1 MTNIMKNFKRLITLA
16 LKDGKITEKE
26 RELILKKA
34 NNLGIDEIEAEMVL
48 LGMISDYGNGI
59 KNEKS
64 VEINPDGYAIE
75 DAELLMRTTKWVNRC
90 SENNIEIRVLEF
102 PKLIADE
109 SKFMKKLDGAL
120 DVTGNIV
127 SKIAKTGIG
136 GALKF
141 VPVVGGVIDDVIDD
155 VIDNMSDS
163 GELKQ
168 LDNKEIREL
177 AKQYLMILEL
187 RCSKNTILTNKYTD
201 LNAKY
206 EEQIE
211 KYNNKGF
218 FKKLF

>member
-1 MTNIMKNFKRLITLA
+1 MKKLKKLITLA
-16 LKDGKITEKE
+16 LKDGKISDKE

-34 NNLGIDEIEAEMVL
+34 SSLGIDEIEAEML
-48 LGMISDYGNGI
+48 LEGMISDHENGI
-59 KNEKS
+59 KKTEKP
-64 VEINPDGYAIE
+64 VEMNPDGYSIE
-75 DAELLMRTTKWVNRC
+75 DAELIMRTTKWVDRC
-90 SENNIEIRVLEF
+90 SENNIKTKVLEF

-109 SKFMKKLDGAL
+109 SNFMKKLDGAL
-120 DVTGNIV
+120 DVTGNIA

-141 VPVVGGVIDDVIDD
+141 VPYLGGVIGGVISN
-155 VIDNMSDS
+155 ISDS
-163 GELKQ
+163 KSLVD

-187 RCSKNTILTNKYTD
+187 RSSKNTILANKYTE

-206 EEQIE
+206 EEQI
-211 KYNNKGF
+211 KTYNNKGF

>member
-1 MTNIMKNFKRLITLA
+1 
-16 LKDGKITEKE
+16 
-26 RELILKKA
+26 
-34 NNLGIDEIEAEMVL
+34 MVL
-48 LGMISDYGNGI
+48 EGMISDYDNGI

-75 DAELLMRTTKWVNRC
+75 DAELIMRTTIWVNRC

-141 VPVVGGVIDDVIDD
+141 FPVVGGVIND

-201 LNAKY
+201 LKAKY

>member
-1 MTNIMKNFKRLITLA
+1 MTNIMKNLKKLITLA
-16 LKDGKITEKE
+16 LNDGEISDREK
-26 RELILKKA
+26 ELILKKA
-34 NNLGIDEIEAEMVL
+34 SNLGIDEIEAEMVL
-48 LGMISDYGNGI
+48 EGMISDHENGI
-59 KNEKS
+59 KTEKS
-64 VEINPDGYAIE
+64 EEINPDGYAIE
-75 DAELLMRTTKWVNRC
+75 DAELIMRTTKWVNRC
-90 SENNIEIRVLEF
+90 SENNIETKVLEF

-141 VPVVGGVIDDVIDD
+141 VPVVGGVIDD

>member
-1 MTNIMKNFKRLITLA
+1 MKNLKKLITLA
-16 LKDGKITEKE
+16 LNDGEISDREK
-26 RELILKKA
+26 ELILKKA
-34 NNLGIDEIEAEMVL
+34 SNLGIDEIEAEMVL
-48 LGMISDYGNGI
+48 EGMISDHENGI
-59 KNEKS
+59 KTEKS
-64 VEINPDGYAIE
+64 EEINPDGYAIE
-75 DAELLMRTTKWVNRC
+75 DAELIMRTTKWVNRC
-90 SENNIEIRVLEF
+90 SENNIETKVLEF

-141 VPVVGGVIDDVIDD
+141 VPGVGGVIGD
-155 VIDNMSDS
+155 VIDNIFDS

>member
-1 MTNIMKNFKRLITLA
+1 
-16 LKDGKITEKE
+16 
-26 RELILKKA
+26 
-34 NNLGIDEIEAEMVL
+34 
-48 LGMISDYGNGI
+48 
-59 KNEKS
+59 
-64 VEINPDGYAIE
+64 
-75 DAELLMRTTKWVNRC
+75 
-90 SENNIEIRVLEF
+90 
-102 PKLIADE
+102 
-109 SKFMKKLDGAL
+109 MKKLDGAL

-141 VPVVGGVIDDVIDD
+141 VPGVIGD
-155 VIDNMSDS
+155 VIDNISDS

>member
-1 MTNIMKNFKRLITLA
+1 MKKLKKLITLA
-16 LKDGKITEKE
+16 LNDGEISDREK
-26 RELILKKA
+26 ELILKKA
-34 NNLGIDEIEAEMVL
+34 SNLGIDEIEAEMVL
-48 LGMISDYGNGI
+48 EGMISDYKNLI

-64 VEINPDGYAIE
+64 IEINPDGYAIE
-75 DAELLMRTTKWVNRC
+75 DAELIMRTTKWVNRC
-90 SENNIEIRVLEF
+90 SENNIETKVLEF

-109 SKFMKKLDGAL
+109 SKFMKKLDGAIEI
-120 DVTGNIV
+120 TGNIV
-127 SKIAKTGIG
+127 SKIAKTSIG

-141 VPVVGGVIDDVIDD
+141 VPGVGGVIGD
-155 VIDNMSDS
+155 VIDNISDS

>member
-1 MTNIMKNFKRLITLA
+1 MTNIMKNLKKLITLA
-16 LKDGKITEKE
+16 LNDGEISDREK
-26 RELILKKA
+26 ELILKKA
-34 NNLGIDEIEAEMVL
+34 SNLGIDEIEAEMVL
-48 LGMISDYGNGI
+48 EGMISDHENGI
-59 KNEKS
+59 KTEKS
-64 VEINPDGYAIE
+64 EEINPDGYAIE
-75 DAELLMRTTKWVNRC
+75 DAELIMRTTKWVNRC
-90 SENNIEIRVLEF
+90 SENNIETKVLEF

-120 DVTGNIV
+120 DVTGNIA
-127 SKIAKTGIG
+127 SKIAKTSIG

-141 VPVVGGVIDDVIDD
+141 VPGVGGVIGD
-155 VIDNMSDS
+155 VIDNISDS

>member
-1 MTNIMKNFKRLITLA
+1 MTNIMKNLKKLITLA
-16 LKDGKITEKE
+16 LNDGEISDREK
-26 RELILKKA
+26 ELILKKA
-34 NNLGIDEIEAEMVL
+34 SNLGIDEIEAEMVL
-48 LGMISDYGNGI
+48 EGMISDHENGI
-59 KNEKS
+59 KTEKS
-64 VEINPDGYAIE
+64 EEINPDGYAIE
-75 DAELLMRTTKWVNRC
+75 DAELIMRTTKWVNRC
-90 SENNIEIRVLEF
+90 SENNIETKVLEF

-141 VPVVGGVIDDVIDD
+141 FPVVGGVIND

>member
-1 MTNIMKNFKRLITLA
+1 MKKLEKLITLA
-16 LKDGKITEKE
+16 LKDGVISERE

-34 NNLGIDEIEAEMVL
+34 SNLGIDEIEAEMVL
-48 LGMISDYGNGI
+48 EGMITDHENGI
-59 KNEKS
+59 KTEKP
-64 VEINPDGYAIE
+64 VEINPDGYSIE
-75 DAELLMRTTKWVNRC
+75 DAELIMRTTKWVDLC
-90 SENNIEIRVLEF
+90 SENNIKTKVLEF

-109 SKFMKKLDGAL
+109 SNFMKKLDGAL
-120 DVTGNIV
+120 DVTGNIA

-141 VPVVGGVIDDVIDD
+141 VPGLGGKIGGAIGDVISN
-155 VIDNMSDS
+155 ISDS
-163 GELKQ
+163 SSLVD

-187 RCSKNTILTNKYTD
+187 RSSKNTILANKFTE

-206 EEQIE
+206 EEQI
-211 KYNNKGF
+211 KTYNNKGF

>member
-1 MTNIMKNFKRLITLA
+1 MKELKKLITLA
-16 LKDGKITEKE
+16 LKDGKISDKE

-34 NNLGIDEIEAEMVL
+34 RILDIDEIEAEMVL
-48 LGMISDYGNGI
+48 EGMISDHENGI
-59 KNEKS
+59 KTEKS
-64 VEINPDGYAIE
+64 VEINPDGYSIE
-75 DAELLMRTTKWVNRC
+75 DAELIMRTTKWVDRC
-90 SENNIEIRVLEF
+90 SENNIKTKVLEF

-109 SKFMKKLDGAL
+109 SNFMKKLDGAL
-120 DVTGNIV
+120 DVTGNIA

-141 VPVVGGVIDDVIDD
+141 VPGLGGVIGGVISN
-155 VIDNMSDS
+155 ISDS
-163 GELKQ
+163 TSLVD

-187 RCSKNTILTNKYTD
+187 RSSKNTILANKFTE

-206 EEQIE
+206 EEQI
-211 KYNNKGF
+211 KTYNNKGF

>member
-1 MTNIMKNFKRLITLA
+1 MKNLKKLITLA
-16 LKDGKITEKE
+16 LKDGVISDKE

-34 NNLGIDEIEAEMVL
+34 SNLGIDEIEAEMVL
-48 LGMISDYGNGI
+48 EGMISDHENGI
-59 KNEKS
+59 KTEKS
-64 VEINPDGYAIE
+64 EEINPDGYSIE
-75 DAELLMRTTKWVNRC
+75 DAELIMRTTKWVNRC
-90 SENNIEIRVLEF
+90 SENNIETKVLEF

-141 VPVVGGVIDDVIDD
+141 VPGLGGVIGD
-155 VIDNMSDS
+155 VIDNIYDS
-163 GELKQ
+163 GKLKQ

>member
-1 MTNIMKNFKRLITLA
+1 MKKLKKLITLA
-16 LKDGKITEKE
+16 LKDGKISDKE

-34 NNLGIDEIEAEMVL
+34 SNLGIDEIEAEMVL
-48 LGMISDYGNGI
+48 EGMISDYDNGI

-75 DAELLMRTTKWVNRC
+75 DAELIMRTTIWVNRC

-141 VPVVGGVIDDVIDD
+141 VPVVGGVIDD

>member
-1 MTNIMKNFKRLITLA
+1 MTNIMKNLKKLITLA
-16 LKDGKITEKE
+16 LKDGVISDKE

-34 NNLGIDEIEAEMVL
+34 SNLGIDEIEAEMVL
-48 LGMISDYGNGI
+48 EGMISDHENGI
-59 KNEKS
+59 KTEKS
-64 VEINPDGYAIE
+64 EEINPDGYSIE
-75 DAELLMRTTKWVNRC
+75 DAELIMRTTKWVNRC
-90 SENNIEIRVLEF
+90 SENNIETKVLEF

-141 VPVVGGVIDDVIDD
+141 VPGVGGVIGD
-155 VIDNMSDS
+155 VIDNISDS

>member
-16 LKDGKITEKE
+16 LKDGKITDKE

-48 LGMISDYGNGI
+48 EGMISDYDNGI

-64 VEINPDGYAIE
+64 VEINPDGYSIE
-75 DAELLMRTTKWVNRC
+75 DAELIMRTTKWVNRC
-90 SENNIEIRVLEF
+90 SENNIETKVLEF

-141 VPVVGGVIDDVIDD
+141 VPGVGGVIGD
-155 VIDNMSDS
+155 VIDNISDS

>member
-1 MTNIMKNFKRLITLA
+1 MKNLKKLITLA
-16 LKDGKITEKE
+16 LNDGEISDREK
-26 RELILKKA
+26 ELILKKA
-34 NNLGIDEIEAEMVL
+34 SNLGIDEIEAEMVL
-48 LGMISDYGNGI
+48 EGMISDHENGI
-59 KNEKS
+59 KTEKS
-64 VEINPDGYAIE
+64 EEINPDGYAIE
-75 DAELLMRTTKWVNRC
+75 DAELIMRTTKWVNRC
-90 SENNIEIRVLEF
+90 SENNIETKVLEF

-141 VPVVGGVIDDVIDD
+141 VPGVGGVIGD
-155 VIDNMSDS
+155 VIDNISDS

>member
-1 MTNIMKNFKRLITLA
+1 MKKLKKLITLA
-16 LKDGKITEKE
+16 LKDGVISDRE

-34 NNLGIDEIEAEMVL
+34 SNLGIDEIEAEMVL
-48 LGMISDYGNGI
+48 EGMISDHENDI
-59 KNEKS
+59 KTEKS
-64 VEINPDGYAIE
+64 VEINPDGYSIE
-75 DAELLMRTTKWVNRC
+75 DAELIMRTTKWVDRC
-90 SENNIEIRVLEF
+90 SENNIETKVLEF

-109 SKFMKKLDGAL
+109 SNFMKKLDGAL

-141 VPVVGGVIDDVIDD
+141 VPVVGSVIGGVIENI
-155 VIDNMSDS
+155 SDS
-163 GELKQ
+163 RELVD
-168 LDNKEIREL
+168 LDNKGIREL

-187 RCSKNTILTNKYTD
+187 RSSKNTILANKYTE

-206 EEQIE
+206 EEQI
-211 KYNNKGF
+211 KTYNNKGF

>member
-1 MTNIMKNFKRLITLA
+1 MTNIMKKLKKLITLA
-16 LKDGKITEKE
+16 LNDGEISDREQ
-26 RELILKKA
+26 ELILKKA
-34 NNLGIDEIEAEMVL
+34 SNLGIDEIEAEMVL
-48 LGMISDYGNGI
+48 EGMISDHENGI
-59 KNEKS
+59 KTEKS
-64 VEINPDGYAIE
+64 EEINPDGYAIE
-75 DAELLMRTTKWVNRC
+75 DAELIMRTTKWVNRC
-90 SENNIEIRVLEF
+90 SENNIETKVLEF

-120 DVTGNIV
+120 DVTGNIA
-127 SKIAKTGIG
+127 SKIAKTSIG

-141 VPVVGGVIDDVIDD
+141 VPGVGGVIGD
-155 VIDNMSDS
+155 VIDNISDS

>member
-1 MTNIMKNFKRLITLA
+1 MKKLKKLITLA
-16 LKDGKITEKE
+16 LKDGKISDKE

-34 NNLGIDEIEAEMVL
+34 SNLGIDEIEAEMVL
-48 LGMISDYGNGI
+48 EGMITDHENGI
-59 KNEKS
+59 KTEKP
-64 VEINPDGYAIE
+64 VEINPDGYSIE
-75 DAELLMRTTKWVNRC
+75 DAELIMRTTKWVDRC
-90 SENNIEIRVLEF
+90 SENNIKTKVLEF

-109 SKFMKKLDGAL
+109 SNFMKKLDGAL
-120 DVTGNIV
+120 DVTGNIA

-141 VPVVGGVIDDVIDD
+141 VPGLGGIIGGVISNI
-155 VIDNMSDS
+155 SDS
-163 GELKQ
+163 TSLVD

-187 RCSKNTILTNKYTD
+187 RASKNTILANKYTE

-206 EEQIE
+206 EEQI
-211 KYNNKGF
+211 KTYNNKGF

>member
-141 VPVVGGVIDDVIDD
+141 VPVVGGVIDDVID
-155 VIDNMSDS
+155 NMSDS